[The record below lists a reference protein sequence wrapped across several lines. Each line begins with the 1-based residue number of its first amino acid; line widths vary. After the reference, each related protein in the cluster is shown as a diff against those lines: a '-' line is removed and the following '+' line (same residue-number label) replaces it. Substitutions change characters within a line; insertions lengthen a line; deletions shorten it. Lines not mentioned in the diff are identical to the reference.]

1 MSFDIALIKAWMADH
16 VFLSV
21 AIAVLLT
28 VILMLLARD
37 TLKRLHLRLFQIA
50 TLSLIGIGM
59 VVITSGLND
68 RHMLSIGAAILMA
81 AALGYY
87 AGMRLK
93 TESGG
98 SLKAAND
105 ELANT
110 RAELKKLKENPA
122 IRLVVEQQGSGK
134 S

>member
-1 MSFDIALIKAWMADH
+1 MANH

-21 AIAVLLT
+21 AIAVLVT

-50 TLSLIGIGM
+50 TLSLIGIGA
-59 VVITSGLND
+59 VVIAGSLND
-68 RHMLSIGAAILMA
+68 RHMLSIGAAIVMA

-87 AGMRLK
+87 AGMRLR
-93 TESGG
+93 TENGG
-98 SLKAAND
+98 SLKAAQD
-105 ELANT
+105 ELAST
-110 RAELKKLKENPA
+110 RAELQKLKANPA

-134 S
+134 QG